1 MTRTI
6 SAAQAAPALRAYLA
20 GKELSRNELFLA
32 VRYTLQVFAAS
43 NPGRSV
49 EVRIPPAGAV
59 QAIAGPRHTRGTPPN
74 VVETTPQMWLALALG
89 DTTWAQ
95 ACTAGQV
102 QWSGTRADL
111 AAFLPC
117 IDAGTITDA

>member
-1 MTRTI
+1 MTRVI
-6 SAAQAAPALRAYLA
+6 SAARAAPTLRAYLA
-20 GKELSRNELFLA
+20 GEHLSRADLFLA
-32 VRYTLQVFAAS
+32 VRYTLQVFAAT

-74 VVETTPQMWLALALG
+74 VVETTAQVWLDLALG
-89 DTTWAQ
+89 QTTWME
-95 ACTAGQV
+95 ACASGHV

-111 AAFLPC
+111 GAYLPC
-117 IDAGTITDA
+117 VQPECI